1 MMIDERVR
9 MIRATLSEPHQGSL
23 GDVDG
28 LSPQDWAAV
37 LARLHNRERLA
48 LLDRL
53 PDDIEPKVVAE
64 LNPSVAGQ
72 VVSQLQRADAA
83 RLLQALRP
91 DDAADIIA
99 SVPADAAESIL
110 GAMEPRA
117 ANELRQL
124 LAYPPDT
131 AGGRMT
137 PAFVAVAPDLRA
149 DDAIRAIRHAASQ
162 AETIYY
168 VYVVDDAGQ
177 FVGVLSL
184 GELMLAQTDATVR
197 ELMLADPVSVRVDT
211 DQEVA
216 ARLLIRRNLLAV
228 PVLEGDDRLVGI
240 LTEDDVADVLE
251 EEATEDIERLGGSQP
266 LETPYRHASIPL
278 LFRKRI
284 VWLLALFVAE
294 AYTGTVMRFFENEL
308 EQVVA
313 LAFFI
318 PLLLGTGGNV
328 GSQIT
333 TTLVRAM
340 AVGEIA
346 LRDIR
351 WVLAKEAGV
360 GIVIGAVMAVVAFA
374 RAEILGVGSDVAM
387 VVAIAIAVISIWSSV
402 VAAMLPLVLR
412 RLRFDPTVVSAPFIT
427 TLVDGTGLVIY
438 FTIAKIVLEL

>member
-1 MMIDERVR
+1 MIDDLTQEVR
-9 MIRATLSEPHQGSL
+9 AALAEPEHGDVPTQLGPMSPITWADVIARLAPYEMPVVLKQLPAEIVPEVTAHLEPALVGGIIRAQPRDEAAGLLERMNPDDAT
-23 GDVDG
+23 DV
-28 LSPQDWAAV
+28 L
-37 LARLHNRERLA
+37 E
-48 LLDRL
+48 RL
-53 PDDIEPKVVAE
+53 PDDEA
-64 LNPSVAGQ
+64 
-72 VVSQLQRADAA
+72 
-83 RLLQALRP
+83 
-91 DDAADIIA
+91 A
-99 SVPADAAESIL
+99 SVLEAMDSATAAL
-110 GAMEPRA
+110 
-117 ANELRQL
+117 LRQL
-124 LAYPPDT
+124 MAYPPDS

-137 PAFVAVAPDLRA
+137 PRFVAVSPDLRA
-149 DDAIRAIRHAASQ
+149 DDAIRAIRRAAEQ

-184 GELMLAQTDATVR
+184 GQLMLARPGAVVR
-197 ELMLADPVSVRVDT
+197 DLMVADTASIRVDT
-211 DQEVA
+211 DQEEA

-228 PVLEGDDRLVGI
+228 PVLDDDDRLVGI

-266 LETPYRHASIPL
+266 LEIPYRHASIPL

-284 VWLLALFVAE
+284 VWLLVLFVAE
-294 AYTGTVMRFFENEL
+294 AYTGTVMRIFEDEL

-313 LAFFI
+313 LAFFV

-340 AVGEIA
+340 AVGDVA

-351 WVLAKEAGV
+351 WVLTKEAGV
-360 GIVIGAVMAVVAFA
+360 GVVIGAVMAVVAFA
-374 RAEILGVGSDVAM
+374 RAEILGVGTDVAM
-387 VVAIAIAVISIWSSV
+387 VVALAIAVISVWASL
-402 VAAMLPLVLR
+402 VAAVLPLVLR

-438 FTIAKIVLEL
+438 FMIAKTLLGL